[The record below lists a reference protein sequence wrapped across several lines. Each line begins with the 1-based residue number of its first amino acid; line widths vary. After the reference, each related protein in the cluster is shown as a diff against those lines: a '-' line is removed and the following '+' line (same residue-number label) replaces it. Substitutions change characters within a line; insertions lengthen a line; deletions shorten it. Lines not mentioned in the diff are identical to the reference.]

1 MVNIGKPLTI
11 LSRINSTNIYAMQE
25 ISDGLATNG
34 KAYFTFEQTAGKGQR
49 GKKWESEVGQN
60 IMVSIV
66 IKPEN
71 LTIQDI
77 FFGNAA
83 VAIACYDFFNA
94 LAGDETSIKWPN
106 DIYWRDRKAGGIL
119 IENIFSGQ
127 TWKHSVI
134 GIGINI
140 NQVKFDPN
148 LPNPVSLLQI
158 TGKTFDLLELL
169 NPLFQA
175 IQSRWNQLYTD
186 KPAVLALYNE
196 KLYKR
201 DKLVTIKK
209 DNRVFSATIKGVSA
223 NGQLEV
229 FSTEAEFLS
238 HGEAEVSYEI

>member
-25 ISDGLATNG
+25 ITDGLATNG

-49 GKKWESEVGQN
+49 GKKWESEVGKN

-71 LTIQDI
+71 LTINDI
-77 FFGNAA
+77 FLGNAA
-83 VAIACYDFFNA
+83 IAVACYDFFSA
-94 LAGDETSIKWPN
+94 LAGDETYIKWPN

-119 IENIFSGQ
+119 IENIFGGQ

-148 LPNPVSLLQI
+148 LPNPVSLRQI

-169 NPLFQA
+169 NPLFEA
-175 IQSRWNQLYTD
+175 IQIRWNQLYTD
-186 KPAVLALYNE
+186 KHSVLNFYNE
-196 KLYKR
+196 KLYKK
-201 DKLVTIKK
+201 DSKVKVTKENISFEAILK
-209 DNRVFSATIKGVSA
+209 RVTP
-223 NGQLEV
+223 NGQLEI
-229 FSTEAEFLS
+229 FSKNLEYLS
-238 HGEAEVSYEI
+238 YGEGIVSYEV